1 NGNGYLVGL
10 DSTTLATKYSVR
22 LKDPRNNNANDA
34 VILDAS
40 TASPMVAPD
49 GDVYIGVFASTY
61 MGSRG
66 WLLRFSG
73 DLAVEKIPG
82 GFGWDQTAAIVP
94 ATMVPSYTGTSPY
107 LIFSKYNNYATGDPE
122 SGDGVNKLALL
133 DPNATQIDPHPAAN
147 GQVEM
152 REVFTMI

>member
-1 NGNGYLVGL
+1 DTNGSVFFGFRVQGTAPFPSGNTSSGGLARVPANIFAGGNPNFVLAGNVVPGQPDMTFDSHNSAPALSNDQNTLYVLIKNNENGNGYLVGL

-66 WLLRFSG
+66 WL
-73 DLAVEKIPG
+73 
-82 GFGWDQTAAIVP
+82 
-94 ATMVPSYTGTSPY
+94 
-107 LIFSKYNNYATGDPE
+107 
-122 SGDGVNKLALL
+122 
-133 DPNATQIDPHPAAN
+133 
-147 GQVEM
+147 
-152 REVFTMI
+152 